1 MNIIFVGRS
10 HGKSKTFQLG
20 NKQIALIGLLIV
32 AVFALLVIAGYQA
45 RLLLT
50 DTDLSAE
57 TLGEAT
63 LSAWDQKIES
73 QRHAINK
80 LKRDSHEQ
88 VDALTL
94 RMGDMQARLMR
105 LDALG
110 QRLTEVAKLQNGEFD
125 FSQSPALGGPIEVSA
140 GESYVF
146 PGLTENISLIEQ
158 QITDLEQQLELM
170 DELFVNRNIQ
180 KELFIAGRPITWGW
194 MSSAYGYRTD
204 PFSGKRAWHGG
215 VDFAGKEDSDIIAVA
230 SGVVT
235 WSGDRYGYGN
245 LIEINHGGGYA
256 TRYAHCKELFAK
268 VGDIVEK
275 GQVLA
280 SMGSTGRST
289 GPHVH
294 YEVLKDSKPINPK
307 KYIHRASR

>member
-10 HGKSKTFQLG
+10 HGKSKTLQLG
-20 NKQIALIGLLIV
+20 NKHLALIAMLVGGVLFALTTAGYHLKGVLDEKAGLDTTLNSETV
-32 AVFALLVIAGYQA
+32 AVWKNEIKAQRSDV
-45 RLLLT
+45 
-50 DTDLSAE
+50 
-57 TLGEAT
+57 
-63 LSAWDQKIES
+63 ES
-73 QRHAINK
+73 
-80 LKRDSHEQ
+80 LKRSANEK

-94 RMGDMQARLMR
+94 TMGNMQARLLR

-110 QRLTEVAKLQNGEFD
+110 QRLTEVAKLKNGEFN
-125 FSQSPALGGPIEVSA
+125 FTKSPALGGPINQSV
-140 GESYVF
+140 GVSYVL
-146 PGLTENISLIEQ
+146 PGLAENIERIEHK
-158 QITDLEQQLELM
+158 ITDVEQQLEVI
-170 DELFVNRNIQ
+170 DSLFVSRNIQ

-204 PFSGKRAWHGG
+204 PFTGKRAWHGG

-245 LIEINHGGGYA
+245 LIEINHGGGYT
-256 TRYAHCKELFAK
+256 TRYAHCKELFSK
-268 VGDIVEK
+268 VGDIVAK

-280 SMGSTGRST
+280 AMGSTGRST

-294 YEVLKDSKPINPK
+294 YEVRKNGKGIDPK
-307 KYIHRASR
+307 KYIYRASR

>member
-1 MNIIFVGRS
+1 MNIIFVGRK
-10 HGKSKTFQLG
+10 HGKSKTVQLA
-20 NKQIALIGLLIV
+20 NRQLIW
-32 AVFALLVIAGYQA
+32 FALFTTLLLLSLVYMGYQLRVYFEEGA
-45 RLLLT
+45 E
-50 DTDLSAE
+50 LSIENAIVSKWDRQLE
-57 TLGEAT
+57 
-63 LSAWDQKIES
+63 DQKKEL
-73 QRHAINK
+73 RK
-80 LKRDSHEQ
+80 LKRLSQEK

-125 FSQSPALGGPIEVSA
+125 FSLSPALGGPTPSLQTD
-140 GESYVF
+140 ESYVM
-146 PGLTENISLIEQ
+146 PGLLESIEEIEN
-158 QITDLEQQLELM
+158 QIVNSEQQLEVI
-170 DELFVNRNIQ
+170 DALFVSRNTQ
-180 KELFIAGRPITWGW
+180 DELFIAGRPIKWGW

-235 WSGDRYGYGN
+235 WSGTRYGYGN
-245 LIEINHGGGYA
+245 LVEVNHGDGYT
-256 TRYAHCKELFAK
+256 TRYAHCKSLLAA
-268 VGDIVEK
+268 VGDVVEK

-280 SMGSTGRST
+280 TMGSTGRST

-294 YEVLKDSKPINPK
+294 YEVRKEGKPVNPK
-307 KYIHRASR
+307 KYIYRAN